1 MSSIANNIN
10 AFVKT
15 LKQMLDGNKYQVDY
29 FQREY
34 KWGRKHIEQLLV
46 DLEASFFSNHELSHQ
61 LSDVANYNCYYLGPV
76 VLSEKTPGKS
86 IVDGQQR
93 LTSMTLL
100 LIYLNNLQK
109 DIAEKEEIESLIY
122 SKKHGKKSYNIEVP
136 DRTLILDALFQ
147 GKPIDLSDESDESVI
162 NMSDRYADIESIFSF
177 KLKNEVLPLFIDW
190 VKEKVVFVEIIAY
203 TDENAYTIFETM
215 NDRGLN
221 LTPTEMLKGYIL
233 TNVKDYDKI
242 NELNSLWKAQISNL
256 HSISLHED
264 TEFCKAWMRGIYA
277 ESIRQ
282 TTKGAENEDFEKIGT
297 RFHTWVKDNYKQ
309 IGLKEPE
316 SFYYF
321 VKSDFIFYSD
331 IYIKISKAINN
342 FDSSQKELFFSSYWG
357 IASSLSMP
365 LILASINKS
374 DDEFTINTKINIVS
388 KFIDIYTV
396 TRTLYGRPITQT
408 TIRYFIYFLVKEIRN
423 KDIDDLRSILRDKI
437 FSSSETVERFENF
450 ENYSYDKK
458 FIHFLMARII
468 FHTEKSVF
476 GSEVDFEHLMA
487 GRKRNRYVLTPL
499 MRAVFE
505 DYKENFDSEESF
517 NSNYASIGNFTLLR
531 NQEYQ
536 KFNTISSLN
545 KFDTIPNEYLITSS
559 CSPTYTANIDG
570 IIIDR
575 DKFPAIINFD
585 SENIKKR
592 ERALLVII
600 KEIWSGLKI

>member
-15 LKQMLDGNKYQVDY
+15 LKQILDGNKYQVDY

-46 DLEASFFSNHELSHQ
+46 DLEASFFSNYDPSHQ

-109 DIAEKEEIESLIY
+109 NIIEKEEIESLIY

-136 DRTLILDALFQ
+136 DRTLILDALFLD
-147 GKPIDLSDESDESVI
+147 KHIDLSDESDESVI
-162 NMSDRYADIESIFSF
+162 NMNDRYLDIVSMFSID
-177 KLKNEVLPLFIDW
+177 LKGEILPLFIDW
-190 VKEKVVFVEIIAY
+190 LKEKVVFVEIIAY

-221 LTPTEMLKGYIL
+221 LSPTEMLKGYIL

-242 NELNSLWKAQISNL
+242 NELNSLWKIQISKL
-256 HSISLHED
+256 HSISLQED
-264 TEFCKAWMRGIYA
+264 IEFCKAWMRGIYA

-297 RFHTWVKDNYKQ
+297 RFHTWVKDNHKQ
-309 IGLKEPE
+309 IGLKDPE

-331 IYIKISKAINN
+331 IYLKVANATNN
-342 FDSSQKELFFSSYWG
+342 FDLTQKEIFLSSYWG

-365 LILASINKS
+365 LLLASINKS
-374 DDEFTINTKINIVS
+374 DNEDIIKSKIGIIS

-396 TRTLYGRPITQT
+396 TRTLYGRPITQA
-408 TIRYFIYFLVKEIRN
+408 TIRYFVYLLVKDIRN
-423 KDIDDLRSILRDKI
+423 KDVDDLRKILRERI
-437 FSSSETVERFENF
+437 ISSGETVERFENF
-450 ENYSYDKK
+450 DNFSYDRK
-458 FIHFLMARII
+458 FTHYLLARII
-468 FHTEKSVF
+468 LHTEKSVL
-476 GSEVDFEHLMA
+476 GNDVDFEHLMA
-487 GRKRNRYVLTPL
+487 SRKRNRYVVTPL

-505 DYKENFDSEESF
+505 DYKGNFDSEESF
-517 NSNYASIGNFTLLR
+517 NSTYSSIGNFTLLQ

-536 KFNTISSLN
+536 RFNTISSLN
-545 KFDTIPNEYLITSS
+545 KFDTVPNEYLITSS
-559 CSPTYTANIDG
+559 CNPNYIVNVGDV
-570 IIIDR
+570 IIDR
-575 DKFPAIINFD
+575 EKFPAILNFD
-585 SENIKKR
+585 SDNIKRR
-592 ERALLVII
+592 ELALMEII
-600 KEIWSGLKI
+600 KEIWSLSNL